1 MHKDMNMKRI
11 TAAFAAVV
19 LSAGVAGAAP
29 LNQGFELGLNNWLTI
44 GDVSATPSTNVT
56 TFDGTDWTIIAF
68 ETSMAQLNSQGE
80 TVANIATTL
89 GITYDA
95 LNMLNTNPSGG
106 NLTNGSA
113 IYQTFNGTAG
123 QTISQYFNY
132 VATDYI
138 PYNDPA
144 FAVIVNQ
151 DTGEAEIINVL
162 ASIHGLGIPVG
173 TSGNSGWNE
182 FSYTLGAD
190 AQYLLAFIATN
201 DKDEVLNSVL
211 FLDNQAG
218 TCEPDCP
225 PLVTTPEPASLSLLG
240 LGALA
245 LLGLRRRRR

>member
-1 MHKDMNMKRI
+1 MKRI

-29 LNQGFELGLNNWLTI
+29 LNQGFELGLDNWLTI
-44 GDVSATPSTNVT
+44 GSVTATPSTNVT

-68 ETSMAQLNSQGE
+68 ETQMAQLNSNGAQV
-80 TVANIATTL
+80 TDIASTL
-89 GITYDA
+89 GISYDA
-95 LNMLNTNPSGG
+95 LNMLNTNPDGG
-106 NLTNGSA
+106 SLTNGSA

-123 QTISQYFNY
+123 QTISQFFNY

-182 FSYTLGAD
+182 FSYVLPSD
-190 AQYLLAFIATN
+190 ASYLLAFIATN
-201 DKDEVLNSVL
+201 DKDQILDSVL

-225 PLVTTPEPASLSLLG
+225 PLVTTPEPASLSLLAIG
-240 LGALA
+240 TAALI
-245 LLGLRRRRR
+245 GLRRRRR